1 MMQSLFIVCV
11 CISTEANVQNL
22 SCIVSW
28 WTKQTI
34 GFALISIF
42 VFSFRLCF
50 LLLFSRKKFSC
61 FTDSILSQFLIYLS
75 LSWDWGWEGTGIF
88 HCQPRLE
95 RERNT
100 RMTCFYS
107 SSFILLRSITKPN
120 LNSKYLPCTKQ
131 INLFPLD
138 LSHETWTWL

>member
-1 MMQSLFIVCV
+1 MFKIELHAFLM
-11 CISTEANVQNL
+11 N
-22 SCIVSW
+22 
-28 WTKQTI
+28 KTI
-34 GFALISIF
+34 GFTLIHIF
-42 VFSFRLCF
+42 VLSFRLCF
-50 LLLFSRKKFSC
+50 LLLFNRKKVSC
-61 FTDSILSQFLIYLS
+61 FTDSILSQFLIYLP
-75 LSWDWGWEGTGIF
+75 LSWYWGWGGAGGTGNF

-95 RERNT
+95 RERKS

-107 SSFILLRSITKPN
+107 SSFILLRSITKSN